1 MNKQHS
7 ANERPTPH
15 PALAGIHVSPSLM
28 TIEAWMPSEIK
39 AISPL
44 VDQLMRFIE
53 GLHCV
58 VGNEWAVELAL
69 REALGNA
76 VIHGNEMD
84 PHKFVQLRFR
94 CELGKGVWVT
104 VKDQGKG
111 FDPAA
116 VPDAVA
122 VERLEEEHG
131 RGIHLMK
138 LAMDEVSFER
148 GGSEVH
154 MRKGPARDLTAELRA
169 NNASANHTQ
178 GNNSQKAVSAVEMHP
193 DVGGEKQ
200 SKQLED
206 ANHRSERIKEERHA
220 GQHFGD

>member
-1 MNKQHS
+1 MNREHS
-7 ANERPTPH
+7 ANVRPAPH
-15 PALAGIHVSPSLM
+15 PALAGMHLSPSLM

-44 VDQLMRFIE
+44 VDQLMRLIE
-53 GLHCV
+53 GSRCV
-58 VGNEWAVELAL
+58 AGNEYAVELAL
-69 REALGNA
+69 REALSNA

-84 PHKFVQLRFR
+84 AHKLVQVRCR
-94 CELGKGVWVT
+94 CEGGKGVWVT

-116 VPDAVA
+116 VPDPVA
-122 VERLEEEHG
+122 VERLEKEHG

-154 MRKGPARDLTAELRA
+154 MRKEPARDLTAELRA

-178 GNNSQKAVSAVEMHP
+178 GNNSQKAVSVVEMHA
-193 DVGGEKQ
+193 DVSGEK
-200 SKQLED
+200 
-206 ANHRSERIKEERHA
+206 HRQA
-220 GQHFGD
+220 A